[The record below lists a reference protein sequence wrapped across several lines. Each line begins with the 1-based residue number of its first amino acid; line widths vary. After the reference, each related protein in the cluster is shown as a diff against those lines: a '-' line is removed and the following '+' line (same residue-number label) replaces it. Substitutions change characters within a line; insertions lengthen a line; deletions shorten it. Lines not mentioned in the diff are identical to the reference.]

1 MAAAT
6 FRGAVV
12 RAAGAPL
19 GIEPVTFDEP
29 DGASVLVRVT
39 ACGLCHSDLHF
50 MAGTSGRDFPYLVG
64 HEVTGVVERVGPAAG
79 GLRPGDTVVVAPMVA
94 CGTCRQCRAG
104 RAPACPAKLP
114 RNPAGRLAD
123 GAAAN
128 RVLGIGGLAE
138 RVVLPARQLVP
149 VDPRVPP
156 QVAALL
162 GCAVPSGFG
171 AAVNTAAVGPADDV
185 VVIGCGGVG
194 VAAVAGAAHAGARRV
209 VAVDTNPRRLPAA
222 QRFGATEVVDAG
234 RIDAVEAV
242 REITGGAG
250 ADVVIDAVGGSRTFT
265 AALAM
270 RGPGSRVVVVG
281 APQPGEVAE
290 VGLRQLFLTGGG
302 VQVSIWGD
310 CVAGRDIPLLADLY
324 LSGKLPLDA
333 GETFGFGAAAEGY
346 HSLEAGE
353 ALRPVVVF

>member
-6 FRGAVV
+6 FRAAVV

-19 GIEPVTFDEP
+19 RVEPVTFDEP
-29 DGASVLVRVT
+29 AGGNALVRVT

-64 HEVTGVVERVGPAAG
+64 HEVTGVVERVGPDVT
-79 GLRPGDTVVVAPMVA
+79 GLSPGDTVVVAPMVA

-104 RAPACPAKLP
+104 RAAACPAKLP

-149 VDPRVPP
+149 VDPRLPP
-156 QVAALL
+156 AIAALL

-171 AAVNTAAVGPADDV
+171 AAVHTARVGPADDV

-209 VAVDTNPRRLPAA
+209 VAVDANPRKLPAA
-222 QRFGATEVVDAG
+222 KRFGATDVVDAG
-234 RIDAVEAV
+234 AVDAAEAV
-242 REITGGAG
+242 RELTGGAG
-250 ADVVIDAVGGSRTFT
+250 ADVVIDAVGGARTFT

-290 VGLRQLFLTGGG
+290 LGLRPLFLTGGRI
-302 VQVSIWGD
+302 QVSIWGD
-310 CVAGRDIPLLADLY
+310 CVASRDIPLLAGLY
-324 LSGKLPLDA
+324 LSGKLPLEV
-333 GETFGFGAAAEGY
+333 GETFGLDAAGDGY

-353 ALRPVVVF
+353 TLRPVVVF